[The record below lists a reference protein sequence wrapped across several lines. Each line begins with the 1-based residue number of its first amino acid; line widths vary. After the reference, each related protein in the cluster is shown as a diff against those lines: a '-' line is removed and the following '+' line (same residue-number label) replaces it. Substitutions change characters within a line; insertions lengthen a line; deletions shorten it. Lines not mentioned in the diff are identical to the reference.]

1 MKILIFLLSSVA
13 FAGLP
18 ENDFVIDAIR
28 ESFKRG
34 HSPSISRTLPNKG
47 LWVCGMYSTLMT
59 QSGTVGV
66 TLGGIKFQNT
76 INGLMGASGYY
87 KTDIAYYEHNDSKAS
102 YTVKDGRRYY
112 HFVREVH
119 GGLVIERAQKRDDI
133 AVKSV
138 IDDSLSVT
146 QYSYCLPYNKSSG
159 REKVFNY
166 KWDTILKY

>member
-1 MKILIFLLSSVA
+1 MKYIFALFSISA

-18 ENDFVIDAIR
+18 QNDFVIDAIR

-34 HSPSISRTLPNKG
+34 FSPSTQRTLPNKG
-47 LWVCGMYSTLMT
+47 LWVCGMYSTIVN

-66 TLGGIKFQNT
+66 TLGGIKFNST
-76 INGLMGASGYY
+76 INGLMGASAYHM
-87 KTDIAYYEHNDSKAS
+87 TDVPYYEFNDSKAS
-102 YTVKDGRRYY
+102 YRDLDGRRYF
-112 HFVREVH
+112 HFVRESH
-119 GGLVIERAQKRDDI
+119 GGLVIERATRRDD
-133 AVKSV
+133 VELKSV
-138 IDDSLSVT
+138 IDPTLSVT